1 MTKGKFNMALKE
13 LFAEMYN
20 KISQMTTSEFTDL
33 LKQTE
38 DPNEKELYSVIFK
51 TILQQQQK
59 QVIKANKF

>member
-1 MTKGKFNMALKE
+1 MALKE

-38 DPNEKELYSVIFK
+38 DPNEKELYSVIFN

>member
-1 MTKGKFNMALKE
+1 MTKGKFYMILKE
-13 LFAEMYN
+13 LFAEMYS

-38 DPNEKELYSVIFK
+38 DPNEKELYSVIFN